1 MERFLR
7 LDGGSGGRLQIHQKC
22 VSYGMYFISVTG
34 GHTQPPNVVFHCV
47 FNGGEDRSQGEFPS
61 NFETDQGDGL

>member
-1 MERFLR
+1 M
-7 LDGGSGGRLQIHQKC
+7 QTHQKC
-22 VSYGMYFISVTG
+22 VSYGMYFISVIG

-47 FNGGEDRSQGEFPS
+47 FNGWEDRSQGEFPS

>member
-1 MERFLR
+1 M
-7 LDGGSGGRLQIHQKC
+7 QIHQKC